1 MSTLFEAP
9 RGTLKC
15 AKDALR
21 LFICSLVKA
30 HDINS
35 AMSHTW
41 VNRFSGFIA
50 DMPQMI
56 ARVARYAML
65 VTAFLVVSLSMVF
78 GTTPAPAPFQPA
90 IAGYRYDFP
99 KDHGSHPTYRTEWW
113 YYTGHL
119 QSKNGR
125 SFGFELTFFRRASP
139 PEEIKTLPSKWSIN
153 HLYFAHFALTDINGK
168 RFHFSEKFSR
178 EGLGKAGADESRL
191 RVWIDDWRA
200 DASTEPFASH
210 TLVAHDETHTLALT
224 LQPAKPLVTHGA
236 AGISRKGKDV
246 GQASHYYSFTR
257 LATTGSLTI
266 DGEQIEVSGT
276 SWMDHEFGSA
286 ELGTDQ
292 VGWDWFSIQLEDD
305 TELMLYRMRR
315 KDGSSDLASSGT
327 AVSSDGRTRH
337 LEVTDFQIE
346 STGTWTSSE
355 SKATYPSRWKLTFP
369 SLDLVLD
376 VTPLLADQ
384 ELRTSRSTKVS
395 YWEGAVAV
403 TGTKQ
408 GKPIKGQGYVELTGY
423 AERLKL

>member
-1 MSTLFEAP
+1 MTDRVRIGILITFLLSADLSTAIGANP
-9 RGTLKC
+9 PPT
-15 AKDALR
+15 
-21 LFICSLVKA
+21 
-30 HDINS
+30 
-35 AMSHTW
+35 
-41 VNRFSGFIA
+41 
-50 DMPQMI
+50 
-56 ARVARYAML
+56 
-65 VTAFLVVSLSMVF
+65 
-78 GTTPAPAPFQPA
+78 PFQSA
-90 IAGYRYDFP
+90 TAGYRYNFP
-99 KDHGSHPTYRTEWW
+99 RDHGSHPTYRTEWW

-119 QSKNGR
+119 HAKNGR
-125 SFGFELTFFRRASP
+125 SFGFELTFFRRGVP
-139 PEEIKTLPSKWSIN
+139 PDKIKTLPSKWSIS
-153 HLYFAHFALTDINGK
+153 HLYLAHFAVTDITGK
-168 RFHFSEKFSR
+168 RFHFSEKLSR

-200 DASTEPFASH
+200 EASTEPSASH
-210 TLVAHDETHTLALT
+210 TLVAHDETHALALT

-257 LATTGSLTI
+257 LATSGKLTI
-266 DGEQIEVSGT
+266 EGESFDVTGT

-327 AVSSDGRTRH
+327 VVSPDGRTRH

-355 SKATYPSRWKLTFP
+355 SKATYPSRWRLKFP
-369 SLDLVLD
+369 SLNLVLD

-384 ELRTSRSTKVS
+384 ELRTSRSTRVS

-408 GKPIKGQGYVELTGY
+408 GRPVKGQGYVELTGY
-423 AERLKL
+423 AERLKM

>member
-1 MSTLFEAP
+1 MIL
-9 RGTLKC
+9 
-15 AKDALR
+15 
-21 LFICSLVKA
+21 
-30 HDINS
+30 
-35 AMSHTW
+35 
-41 VNRFSGFIA
+41 SGFTA
-50 DMPQMI
+50 DTRSSVTD
-56 ARVARYAML
+56 RVRIGILATVLLSAD
-65 VTAFLVVSLSMVF
+65 LSMTL
-78 GTTPAPAPFQPA
+78 GANPPPTPFQSA
-90 IAGYRYDFP
+90 TAGYRYNFP
-99 KDHGSHPTYRTEWW
+99 RDHGSHPTYRTEWW

-119 QSKNGR
+119 HSKSGR
-125 SFGFELTFFRRASP
+125 SFGFELTFFRRGVP
-139 PEEIKTLPSKWSIN
+139 PDEIKTLPSKWSVKD
-153 HLYFAHFALTDINGK
+153 LYLAHFAVTDITGK

-178 EGLGKAGADESRL
+178 EGLGKAGADESQL

-200 DASTEPFASH
+200 EASTEPSASH
-210 TLVAHDETHTLALT
+210 ALVAHDETHALALT

-236 AGISRKGKDV
+236 AGISQKGKDV

-257 LATTGSLTI
+257 LETSGKLTI
-266 DGEQIEVSGT
+266 DGESFDVTGT
-276 SWMDHEFGSA
+276 SWMDHEFGST
-286 ELGTDQ
+286 ELGADQ

-327 AVSSDGRTRH
+327 AVSPDGGARH

-355 SKATYPSRWKLTFP
+355 SKATYPSKWRLKFP

-376 VTPLLADQ
+376 VTPLVADQ

-408 GKPIKGQGYVELTGY
+408 GRPIKGQGYVELTGY
-423 AERLKL
+423 AEHLKM

>member
-1 MSTLFEAP
+1 VIHLQLADETWQRVTDWGRILMVVPVLLSGTVST
-9 RGTLKC
+9 
-15 AKDALR
+15 ALAA
-21 LFICSLVKA
+21 S
-30 HDINS
+30 S
-35 AMSHTW
+35 AST
-41 VNRFSGFIA
+41 
-50 DMPQMI
+50 
-56 ARVARYAML
+56 
-65 VTAFLVVSLSMVF
+65 
-78 GTTPAPAPFQPA
+78 PFQPA
-90 IAGYRYDFP
+90 TAGYQYTFP
-99 KDHGSHPTYRTEWW
+99 RDHGSHSTYRTEWW

-125 SFGFELTFFRRASP
+125 SFGFELTFFRRGVP
-139 PEEIKTLPSKWSIN
+139 PDEIKTLPSKWSIS
-153 HLYFAHFALTDINGK
+153 HLYLAHFAVTDITGK

-200 DASTEPFASH
+200 EAATDSTGSH
-210 TLVAHDETHTLALT
+210 TLVAHDETHALALT

-246 GQASHYYSFTR
+246 SQASHYYSFTR
-257 LATTGSLTI
+257 LVTTGSLTI
-266 DGEQIEVSGT
+266 DGEQFEVTGLT
-276 SWMDHEFGSA
+276 WMDHEFGSA

-327 AVSSDGRTRH
+327 AVSPDGRTRH

-346 STGTWTSSE
+346 STATWASPE

-369 SLDLVLD
+369 SLGLVLD

-408 GKPIKGQGYVELTGY
+408 GKPVKGHGYVELTGY
-423 AERLKL
+423 AERLKM

>member
-1 MSTLFEAP
+1 MMHAVRRVILIVAVLAFD
-9 RGTLKC
+9 L
-15 AKDALR
+15 
-21 LFICSLVKA
+21 SLV
-30 HDINS
+30 
-35 AMSHTW
+35 
-41 VNRFSGFIA
+41 FGA
-50 DMPQMI
+50 DSPP
-56 ARVARYAML
+56 
-65 VTAFLVVSLSMVF
+65 T
-78 GTTPAPAPFQPA
+78 PFQFA
-90 IAGYRYDFP
+90 TAGYRYNFP
-99 KDHGSHPTYRTEWW
+99 RDHGSHPTYRTEWW

-119 QSKNGR
+119 HSKIGR
-125 SFGFELTFFRRASP
+125 AFGFELTFFRRGVP
-139 PEEIKTLPSKWSIN
+139 PDEIKTLPSKWSVKD
-153 HLYFAHFALTDINGK
+153 LYLAHFAVTDISGK

-200 DASTEPFASH
+200 EASIELAASH
-210 TLVAHDETHTLALT
+210 TLAAHDETHALALT

-236 AGISRKGKDV
+236 AGISRKGKEV

-257 LATTGSLTI
+257 LATSGKLTI
-266 DGEQIEVSGT
+266 DGESFDVTGT

-286 ELGTDQ
+286 ELGADQ

-327 AVSSDGRTRH
+327 AVSPDGRTRH
-337 LEVTDFQIE
+337 LEVTDFEIE
-346 STGTWTSSE
+346 STGTWTSPE
-355 SKATYPSRWKLTFP
+355 SKATYPSRWRLRFP

-408 GKPIKGQGYVELTGY
+408 GRPVKGQGYVELTGY
-423 AERLKL
+423 AERLKM

>member
-1 MSTLFEAP
+1 MTGKVRIGIL
-9 RGTLKC
+9 T
-15 AKDALR
+15 
-21 LFICSLVKA
+21 
-30 HDINS
+30 
-35 AMSHTW
+35 
-41 VNRFSGFIA
+41 IA
-50 DMPQMI
+50 VLSVHL
-56 ARVARYAML
+56 AVA
-65 VTAFLVVSLSMVF
+65 F
-78 GTTPAPAPFQPA
+78 GADPSPAPFQQA
-90 IAGYRYDFP
+90 TAGYRYIFP
-99 KDHGSHPTYRTEWW
+99 RDHGSHPSYRTEWW

-125 SFGFELTFFRRASP
+125 SFGFELTFFRRGVP
-139 PEEIKTLPSKWSIN
+139 PEDITTLPSKWSIS
-153 HLYFAHFALTDINGK
+153 HLYLAHFAVTDINGK
-168 RFHFSEKFSR
+168 RFHFSEKLSR

-200 DASTEPFASH
+200 EASTDATGSL
-210 TLVAHDETHTLALT
+210 TLVAHDETHALALT

-266 DGEQIEVSGT
+266 DGEQFEVSGL
-276 SWMDHEFGSA
+276 SWMDHEFGSGD
-286 ELGTDQ
+286 LGADQ
-292 VGWDWFSIQLEDD
+292 VGWDWFSLQLEDN

-315 KDGSSDLASSGT
+315 QDGTSDLASSGT
-327 AVSSDGRTRH
+327 AASPDGRTRH
-337 LEVTDFQIE
+337 LEVTDFQIQ

-355 SKATYPSRWKLTFP
+355 SKATYPSRWRLTFP

-384 ELRTSRSTKVS
+384 ELRTLRSTRVS

-408 GKPIKGQGYVELTGY
+408 GKPVKGQGYVELTGY
-423 AERLKL
+423 AERLKM

>member
-1 MSTLFEAP
+1 MMHAVQRVILIVAVLAFD
-9 RGTLKC
+9 L
-15 AKDALR
+15 
-21 LFICSLVKA
+21 SLV
-30 HDINS
+30 
-35 AMSHTW
+35 
-41 VNRFSGFIA
+41 FGA
-50 DMPQMI
+50 DLPP
-56 ARVARYAML
+56 
-65 VTAFLVVSLSMVF
+65 T
-78 GTTPAPAPFQPA
+78 PFQFA
-90 IAGYRYDFP
+90 TAGYRYNFP
-99 KDHGSHPTYRTEWW
+99 RDHGSHPTYRTEWW

-119 QSKNGR
+119 HSKSGR
-125 SFGFELTFFRRASP
+125 VFGFELTFFRRGVP
-139 PEEIKTLPSKWSIN
+139 PDEIKTLPSKWSVKD
-153 HLYFAHFALTDINGK
+153 LYLAHFAVTDITGK

-191 RVWIDDWRA
+191 RVWIDDWQA
-200 DASTEPFASH
+200 EASTEPSASH
-210 TLVAHDETHTLALT
+210 TLVAHDETHALALT

-257 LATTGSLTI
+257 LATSGKLTI
-266 DGEQIEVSGT
+266 DGESFDVTGT

-327 AVSSDGRTRH
+327 AVFPDGRARH

-346 STGTWTSSE
+346 STGIWTSPE
-355 SKATYPSRWKLTFP
+355 SKAAYPSRWRLTFP
-369 SLDLVLD
+369 SLDLTLD

-408 GKPIKGQGYVELTGY
+408 GRPVKGQGYVELTGY
-423 AERLKL
+423 AERLKM

>member
-1 MSTLFEAP
+1 MMHAVRRVILIVAVLAFD
-9 RGTLKC
+9 L
-15 AKDALR
+15 
-21 LFICSLVKA
+21 SLV
-30 HDINS
+30 
-35 AMSHTW
+35 
-41 VNRFSGFIA
+41 FGA
-50 DMPQMI
+50 DLPP
-56 ARVARYAML
+56 
-65 VTAFLVVSLSMVF
+65 T
-78 GTTPAPAPFQPA
+78 PFQFA
-90 IAGYRYDFP
+90 TAGYRYNFP
-99 KDHGSHPTYRTEWW
+99 RDHGSHPTYRTEWW

-119 QSKNGR
+119 HSKIGR
-125 SFGFELTFFRRASP
+125 AFGFELTFFRRGVP
-139 PEEIKTLPSKWSIN
+139 PDEIKTLPSKWSVKD
-153 HLYFAHFALTDINGK
+153 LYLAHFAVTDISGK

-200 DASTEPFASH
+200 EASAEPSASH
-210 TLVAHDETHTLALT
+210 TLAAHDETHALALT

-257 LATTGSLTI
+257 LATNGKLTI
-266 DGEQIEVSGT
+266 DGESFDVTGT

-286 ELGTDQ
+286 ELGADQ

-327 AVSSDGRTRH
+327 AVSPDGRTRH

-346 STGTWTSSE
+346 STGTWTSPE
-355 SKATYPSRWKLTFP
+355 SKATYPSRWRLRFP

-408 GKPIKGQGYVELTGY
+408 GRPVKGQGYVELTGY
-423 AERLKL
+423 AERLKM

>member
-1 MSTLFEAP
+1 MIHLQLADETRQRVTDWGRILMVVPVLLSLTLPTALAASPAST
-9 RGTLKC
+9 
-15 AKDALR
+15 
-21 LFICSLVKA
+21 S
-30 HDINS
+30 
-35 AMSHTW
+35 
-41 VNRFSGFIA
+41 
-50 DMPQMI
+50 
-56 ARVARYAML
+56 
-65 VTAFLVVSLSMVF
+65 
-78 GTTPAPAPFQPA
+78 FQPA
-90 IAGYRYDFP
+90 TAGYQYTFP
-99 KDHGSHPTYRTEWW
+99 RDHGSHARYRTEWW

-119 QSKNGR
+119 RSKNGR
-125 SFGFELTFFRRASP
+125 AFGFELTFFRRGVP
-139 PEEIKTLPSKWSIN
+139 PDKIKTLPSKWSIS
-153 HLYFAHFALTDINGK
+153 HLYLAHFAVTDITGK

-200 DASTEPFASH
+200 EAATDSTGSH
-210 TLVAHDETHTLALT
+210 TVVAHDETHSLALT
-224 LQPAKPLVTHGA
+224 LQPTKPLVTHGA
-236 AGISRKGKDV
+236 AGISRKGKDIS
-246 GQASHYYSFTR
+246 QASHYYSFTR

-266 DGEQIEVSGT
+266 DGEQFEVTGLT
-276 SWMDHEFGSA
+276 WMDHEFGSA

-327 AVSSDGRTRH
+327 AVSPDGRTRH

-346 STGTWTSSE
+346 STATWASPE
-355 SKATYPSRWKLTFP
+355 SKATYPSRWRLTFP
-369 SLDLVLD
+369 SLGLVLD

-408 GKPIKGQGYVELTGY
+408 GKPVKGQGYVELTGY
-423 AERLKL
+423 VERLKL